1 MNNKENTNKMVKDEC
16 INHIHLIDVANVLY
30 GYPLQAKNFCED
42 SSYLP
47 VVRIRDIKAGF
58 STTYYR
64 ESVPMEYIVHL
75 GDILVGMDGEFN
87 LSKWRS
93 REAILNQ
100 RVCKIESKDESIILN
115 QYLFHLLGPI
125 FKKIEKNIQGSTV
138 KHLSAKIINSIKI
151 PLPPLPIQQEI
162 VRILDTFTNLT
173 AELTAELTAR
183 RKQYEYYRDELLTFG
198 EDVPRVQLGNI
209 GPVCMCKRILKSQ
222 TNTVGGVPFYKIGTF
237 GKTANAY
244 ISEETYQEYRSM
256 YSFPNKG
263 DILISAAG
271 TIGRT
276 VVYDG
281 KPAYFQDSNIVWI
294 ANDETRVL
302 NRFLAYCYEKKPW
315 NISTGGTIARLY
327 NENIQKAVIPAPS
340 LERQMQIV
348 SQLEKMEDLCNSI
361 TVGLPAEITARQK
374 QYEYY
379 RDQLLTFKR
388 IGG

>member
-162 VRILDTFTNLT
+162 VRILDTFTNFT
-173 AELTAELTAR
+173 AELTDKLNAELTAR
-183 RKQYEYYRDELLTFG
+183 RKQYEYYRD
-198 EDVPRVQLGNI
+198 
-209 GPVCMCKRILKSQ
+209 
-222 TNTVGGVPFYKIGTF
+222 
-237 GKTANAY
+237 
-244 ISEETYQEYRSM
+244 
-256 YSFPNKG
+256 
-263 DILISAAG
+263 
-271 TIGRT
+271 
-276 VVYDG
+276 
-281 KPAYFQDSNIVWI
+281 
-294 ANDETRVL
+294 
-302 NRFLAYCYEKKPW
+302 
-315 NISTGGTIARLY
+315 
-327 NENIQKAVIPAPS
+327 
-340 LERQMQIV
+340 
-348 SQLEKMEDLCNSI
+348 
-361 TVGLPAEITARQK
+361 
-374 QYEYY
+374 
-379 RDQLLTFKR
+379 QLLSFQKEKE
-388 IGG
+388 